1 MPVGTDGH
9 NGRMRRLGFLTA
21 AVLSAVV
28 GFGVLP
34 AFAAAPVQ
42 RTVED
47 RAEPGKA
54 YDVLSVTLTAA
65 PPGRKAKVVVEH
77 ARRVRVGDGIDI
89 WFDTN
94 DDRLPDIYLTGYA
107 FSEYAVYKAR
117 GWDGHGRDISNRG
130 CVSLKMVD
138 RKSVV
143 RFDPSCLAPSARFS
157 VSVRSFVQDE
167 PESTVDYVPG
177 SERLTKKVLSYQ
189 PEQ

>member
-1 MPVGTDGH
+1 MVVC
-9 NGRMRRLGFLTA
+9 LTA
-21 AVLSAVV
+21 APFTVV
-28 GFGVLP
+28 P
-34 AFAAAPVQ
+34 AFAAVPTE
-42 RTVED
+42 RTVPD
-47 RAEPGKA
+47 AVDPGAA
-54 YDVLSVTLTAA
+54 YDIRSVTLKASDGRSARVLVRFGREVAA
-65 PPGRKAKVVVEH
+65 
-77 ARRVRVGDGIDI
+77 GDSIDV
-89 WFDTN
+89 WFDT
-94 DDRLPDIYLTGYA
+94 DDDQVPDIYLTGFG